1 MNLRMSGV
9 YTILGSKWDLVFL
22 LHSRSPTLPPSA
34 NGPQLGTDTGSRGR
48 GQGLTGSGGPAL
60 ARRGM

>member
-1 MNLRMSGV
+1 MF
-9 YTILGSKWDLVFL
+9 TPFWDLNGIWFFSSTPVP
-22 LHSRSPTLPPSA
+22 PTFPLSA
-34 NGPQLGTDTGSRGR
+34 NGPQLGTDTGSRDR